1 MKIINLTPH
10 PLVLRRKCSN
20 CAGTGDDGQDGHT
33 AGHHPCP
40 APGCYDGAIEE
51 TIPSSGVAR
60 CATVETECGAL
71 YGMPVVVTKYGAIE
85 GLPDPKFPCGHN
97 VVPLK
102 SSRWPGAT
110 GHELGYKC
118 TQCGAVTETIYVVSS
133 ITAQEC
139 PGRADVFV
147 PARPV
152 RDEQGR
158 VVACE
163 ALGMIL

>member
-20 CAGTGDDGQDGHT
+20 CAGTGDDGQDGR
-33 AGHHPCP
+33 
-40 APGCYDGAIEE
+40 AIEE

-152 RDEQGR
+152 RDAAGR
-158 VVACE
+158 IVACE
-163 ALGMIL
+163 ALGRIL